1 MANRRSPIL
10 ASRRDNQIIDG
21 DVFQLVEYVN
31 HDAGDIVRR
40 NSNPVQLL
48 SSLTPFATEPLRAW
62 LAQGTQ
68 INS

>member
-10 ASRRDNQIIDG
+10 ASRRDNQIIGG
-21 DVFQLVEYVN
+21 DVFRLVECLN
-31 HDAGDIVRR
+31 HGSRDIVRR
-40 NSNPVQLL
+40 HGNPVQLL

-62 LAQGTQ
+62 LAQGAQ